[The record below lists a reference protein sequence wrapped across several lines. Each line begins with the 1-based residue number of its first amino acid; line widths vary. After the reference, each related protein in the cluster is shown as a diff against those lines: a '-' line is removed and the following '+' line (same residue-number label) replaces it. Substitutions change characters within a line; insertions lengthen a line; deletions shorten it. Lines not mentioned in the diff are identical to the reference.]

1 MTPIEKLAADIAAH
15 GNRAVFGIT
24 GSGATL
30 SLLDSLERLGVEAV
44 RTHFEGCAAI
54 MAGTIGRLSGKAGVA
69 FSIKGPGLANMVP
82 GLACSFLEGYPLIA
96 AVEAYPPEAGPEK
109 AHKRLDQTM
118 LSAAVSKGLRYLSST
133 GEGFTELACLA
144 EEEIPGPAILQ
155 LASATPSSA
164 PGLSRQ
170 APPAGSVSQAL
181 SLIRTAIRPV
191 IIAGTLAIRKGLGPE
206 LGCLRVPVFTTAAA
220 KGVVDETTEIAAG
233 VYTGVGLELTP
244 ERDLLAACDLVVGIG
259 IRPNEVLATKP
270 FPCPSLNIDP
280 ADVPGAKIFNF
291 TATAPCI
298 PDGFWQQLAEKRWG
312 IDRLAASRTRLEARM
327 RDGFLPA
334 VVLEACVKQLGPSV
348 RLVADTGSFC
358 TICEHAWR
366 SSRWDLFLGSAQSRY
381 MGTAIPMGIGAA
393 IHDPATPVVVAVGDG
408 GIGMYVAELRLAV
421 ERKLPVLVI
430 LMTDGRFASIAARAI
445 KEGLTQLPL
454 RIAVPSW
461 KAVMEGMGLPSW
473 SAEREEQVE
482 DALRAWQRME
492 GPGYL
497 EVRFAEEPYQRMCDG
512 IR

>member
-1 MTPIEKLAADIAAH
+1 MTAIDKLAADIAAH

-30 SLLDSLERLGVEAV
+30 SLLDSLERRGIEAV

-69 FSIKGPGLANMVP
+69 FGIKGPGLANMVP
-82 GLACSFLEGYPLIA
+82 GLAYSFLEGYPLVA
-96 AVEAYPPEAGPEK
+96 AVEAYPPEAGPEM
-109 AHKRLDQTM
+109 AHKRLDQAM
-118 LSAAVSKGLRYLSST
+118 LSAAVSKGLRCLSPE
-133 GEGFTELACLA
+133 GEGFTELARLA
-144 EEEIPGPAILQ
+144 EEEVPGPAVLQ
-155 LASATPSSA
+155 LASAAPSRA
-164 PGLSRQ
+164 PDLRRQ
-170 APPAGSVSQAL
+170 ALPTGDVSQAL
-181 SLIRTAIRPV
+181 LLVRTANRPV

-206 LGCLRVPVFTTAAA
+206 LARLQVPVFTTAAA
-220 KGVVDETTEIAAG
+220 KGVVDETAEIAAG
-233 VYTGVGLELTP
+233 VYTGVGLEFTP
-244 ERDLLAACDLVVGIG
+244 ERDLLAASDFVIGIG
-259 IRPNEVLATKP
+259 IRPNEVLSTKP

-280 ADVPGAKIFNF
+280 VDVPGAKAFNF
-291 TATAPCI
+291 AASVASI
-298 PDGFWQQLAEKRWG
+298 PDGFWPQLKEKSWG
-312 IDRLAASRTRLEARM
+312 IDRVAASRTRLEARM

-334 VVLEACVKQLGPSV
+334 AVLEACLKQLGASV

-366 SSRWDLFLGSAQSRY
+366 SPRWDLFLGSAQGRY
-381 MGTAIPMGIGAA
+381 MGTAIPIGIGAA
-393 IHDPATPVVVAVGDG
+393 IHDPATPAVVVVGDG

-430 LMTDGRFASIAARAI
+430 LMADGRFASVAARAI
-445 KEGLTQLPL
+445 KDGLTQRPL
-454 RIAVPSW
+454 RIALPSW

-497 EVRFAEEPYQRMCDG
+497 EVRFAEERYQHMCDG